1 MTFST
6 WVVLISIGTRLF
18 GFRCTLCF
26 TLGFLYYAAGQ
37 MGIMQKT
44 YIKYLIVI
52 SSYQECGSIFVV
64 QNISMERL
72 VFIIIFSNLT
82 IFKFAPVNNEQIH
95 LTVDEMNAMKKEI
108 RKVLIGMD
116 ILCLLCIFCHTRT
129 MGNGLVAA
137 LAADAITLVA
147 ADLHKTK
154 ER

>member
-1 MTFST
+1 
-6 WVVLISIGTRLF
+6 
-18 GFRCTLCF
+18 
-26 TLGFLYYAAGQ
+26 
-37 MGIMQKT
+37 
-44 YIKYLIVI
+44 
-52 SSYQECGSIFVV
+52 
-64 QNISMERL
+64 
-72 VFIIIFSNLT
+72 
-82 IFKFAPVNNEQIH
+82 
-95 LTVDEMNAMKKEI
+95 MNAMKKEI

>member
-1 MTFST
+1 MRFYICST
-6 WVVLISIGTRLF
+6 KYIHGKTCIHHY
-18 GFRCTLCF
+18 
-26 TLGFLYYAAGQ
+26 FL
-37 MGIMQKT
+37 K
-44 YIKYLIVI
+44 
-52 SSYQECGSIFVV
+52 
-64 QNISMERL
+64 
-72 VFIIIFSNLT
+72 
-82 IFKFAPVNNEQIH
+82 PVNNEQIH